1 MAGSVSISVVTP
13 LTVNEIIVFTVD
25 YRAVGLA
32 YTIANSA
39 APLYYRLIPA
49 ESFHYGRNDL
59 NIASLRRIPLVI
71 VFLTF
76 VSAVSFAHHSVAGF
90 FDPKTQIEIEGV
102 IKSVRWRNPHIVF
115 NVDVTSSAGEVIT
128 WRIESGALGVLR
140 SRGLA
145 RDFVQPGDHV
155 KIRGDSSLR
164 SDNEMFARNML
175 LQNGKEVIL
184 TAGSLPYF
192 SVVSDGEILEAIF
205 DDDVT
210 AAARENADGI
220 MRVWSTDIDDR
231 TSARLKMFD
240 GNYPLLAAAAA
251 ARAAYDPGDQILR
264 GCTMWTMPRLMAN
277 PLPMEFL
284 ISGENILQ
292 RFEED
297 DAVRTIYMNGDVSE
311 SSTELSALGYS
322 MGHWAGETLIVETSR
337 LAPERFDDHGT
348 PFSAELQLTERFSLS
363 QNGHRLDYVL
373 TVSDPGTFPAPFEM
387 DRHWDWRPE
396 IVVGSYNCD
405 QDQQLRQETKGLEPV
420 FRICLFLFDRNA
432 SQVFSDYQRPFVL
445 RT

>member
-1 MAGSVSISVVTP
+1 MPSTCTVQAPHCPIPQPNLVPVSLRCSRNTQSSGVAGSVSTSVVTP
-13 LTVNEIIVFTVD
+13 LTVNEIIVFTVY

-39 APLYYRLIPA
+39 ALLYYGLRPA
-49 ESFHYGRNDL
+49 KKFLYGRCEL
-59 NIASLRRIPLVI
+59 KITSPGRIPLVI
-71 VFLTF
+71 VCLTF
-76 VSAVSFAHHSVAGF
+76 VSAASFAHHSVAGF
-90 FDPKTQIEIEGV
+90 YDPKTQIEIEGV

-115 NVDVTSSAGEVIT
+115 NVDVTSNDGEVVT

-140 SRGLA
+140 QRGLA
-145 RDFVQPGDHV
+145 REFVQPGDHV

-164 SDNEMFARNML
+164 SDHEMFARNML
-175 LQNGKEVIL
+175 LQNGKEVVL
-184 TAGSLPYF
+184 TAGSRPYF
-192 SVVSDGEILEAIF
+192 SVVSEGEILEAVF
-205 DDDVT
+205 DADVE

-220 MRVWSTDIDDR
+220 MRVWSTNIDDR
-231 TSARLKMFD
+231 SSARLKMFD

-251 ARAAYDPGDQILR
+251 ARAVYDLGDQTLR

-284 ISGENILQ
+284 KSGENILQ

-297 DAVRTIYMNGDVSE
+297 DNVRTIHMNGDVEE
-311 SSTELSALGYS
+311 SSVEPSALGYS
-322 MGHWAGETLIVETSR
+322 KGRWAGETLIVETSR
-337 LAPERFDDHGT
+337 LAPERFDNHGT

-363 QNGHRLDYVL
+363 QNGNRLDYVL

-387 DRHWDWRPE
+387 RRQWDWRPE

-405 QDQQLRQETKGLEPV
+405 QDQQL
-420 FRICLFLFDRNA
+420 
-432 SQVFSDYQRPFVL
+432 
-445 RT
+445 